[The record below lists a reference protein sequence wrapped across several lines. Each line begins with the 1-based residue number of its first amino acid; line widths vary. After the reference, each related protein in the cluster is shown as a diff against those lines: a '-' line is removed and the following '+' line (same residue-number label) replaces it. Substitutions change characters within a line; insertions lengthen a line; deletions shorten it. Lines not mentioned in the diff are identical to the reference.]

1 MQESAFE
8 TIQDKFNK
16 ILKEVQS
23 SLMDANKTYT
33 QSLLSFQRSQEN
45 LGSSLNE
52 KFTEML
58 KEISNVF
65 HRVKKEGGDLMA
77 MVRWAGAKIE
87 QVEKDCMHQPDR
99 LQILRDTLMEIQT
112 TVVRI
117 QTEMESE
124 QGDGD
129 AAAAQQSP
137 QHREWTRET
146 VPPQSN
152 TPGPLPQPAGV
163 PQTINLEE
171 TVPNVQ
177 LMRLGPSSPLT
188 SLTLADGRTIYVP
201 RQVVSSLFGAQF

>member
-1 MQESAFE
+1 
-8 TIQDKFNK
+8 
-16 ILKEVQS
+16 
-23 SLMDANKTYT
+23 
-33 QSLLSFQRSQEN
+33 
-45 LGSSLNE
+45 
-52 KFTEML
+52 
-58 KEISNVF
+58 
-65 HRVKKEGGDLMA
+65 MA

-171 TVPNVQ
+171 TVPNVTANAPGA
-177 LMRLGPSSPLT
+177 L
-188 SLTLADGRTIYVP
+188 LAPDIFDPGGRTHNLRP
-201 RQVVSSLFGAQF
+201 TPGGF